1 MTKYTYWLEY
11 LFLFISGAL
20 LLFSS
25 GFQPENI
32 WYVLIAILLIAPA
45 PLFPNKI
52 GAWLSFAAIVITGML
67 VPSFLF
73 FFPATLRI
81 IWRKQ
86 KPYDWLMPCG
96 ILALLLQPEITI
108 FVRGLLASLSL
119 FALYLC
125 LRERE
130 YIQLRSELLQ
140 LKDDSWEKQELLKEQ
155 NDELIRSQET
165 FVELEIAEERNR
177 IARDIHDNVGHLL
190 SSAIIQLGA
199 VEALNQDSTVGKL
212 LEQLKE
218 TIHSGMNSIRKSVH
232 DLHNDSLNLTKS
244 VPLLLA
250 DFRFCPVELEGTIP
264 ETLSKTQEKVLLTV
278 IKEALSNVM
287 KHSQA
292 TQVRLVFDELP
303 AFYRLK
309 ILDNGKS
316 VPENPEITNGMGL
329 ASMRQRVQ
337 KINGQLH
344 IHPSQKGFQ
353 INIILPKETND
364 DTGSSSG

>member
-52 GAWLSFAAIVITGML
+52 GAWLSFAAIVVTGTL

-81 IWRKQ
+81 IWREQ

-96 ILALLLQPEITI
+96 ILGLLFQPEITI
-108 FVRGLLASLSL
+108 FIRGILASLSL

-199 VEALNQDSTVGKL
+199 VEALNQDSTVDKL